1 VTADAQPIWSELME
15 VPAQRIGSKSWQRLK
30 NQRGQIRLVGV
41 VVSVVPEPA
50 PEEVLAE
57 AQNVLLLP
65 VAGD

>member
-1 VTADAQPIWSELME
+1 
-15 VPAQRIGSKSWQRLK
+15 
-30 NQRGQIRLVGV
+30 
-41 VVSVVPEPA
+41 VVPEPA